1 MELPLPAQTNSIL
14 IKGDRQELSRGRES
28 LLTRFEAL
36 TKLSS
41 ALLRCGLL
49 LTQAPCEAEYPCM
62 AKVSAEPRGT
72 FPISRTVQWGRWW
85 QGVQRERRQL
95 FPGVDGK
102 AKDCTVGWVGG
113 SHGC

>member
-49 LTQAPCEAEYPCM
+49 LTQAPREAEYPCM

-72 FPISRTVQWGRWW
+72 FPISRTVQRGRWW